1 MWSDDWAMDCLNDFH
16 FYSIDA
22 TVLNLKQGNII
33 NNNSGNIMNYIH
45 IYIIEVRFLA
55 VARTNVIIKLPFIGG
70 GDIVSPG
77 GGGGG
82 GSVSLPVLIDLPRVG
97 VLLAEATVGV
107 ELLEV
112 LLGGAGGGWD
122 GLDRPPLLGVLC
134 PPGLW
139 YVSLPACP
147 CPVP

>member
-1 MWSDDWAMDCLNDFH
+1 MR
-16 FYSIDA
+16 I
-22 TVLNLKQGNII
+22 NI
-33 NNNSGNIMNYIH
+33 
-45 IYIIEVRFLA
+45 
-55 VARTNVIIKLPFIGG
+55 NVKLPFIGG

-82 GSVSLPVLIDLPRVG
+82 GRVSLPVLIDLPRVG

-112 LLGGAGGGWD
+112 LLGGAGGGCD
-122 GLDRPPLLGVLC
+122 GRDRPPLLGVLW